1 MLIAIKKITK
11 KYNNV
16 YLCMVG
22 RDIGY
27 HNEELISHINNLNIT
42 KKVILINEQK
52 NLMKFYNGIDFLL
65 LASHSESFP
74 NVVAESM
81 LCSTP
86 VLSSDAGCAKKIIH
100 NFGFIMKNNDH
111 QSIFKDLK
119 RVIYYFKYNKKKWKY
134 IKQNSRIHIKNNF
147 SIPNMSNSYLN
158 SWFLK

>member
-1 MLIAIKKITK
+1 M
-11 KYNNV
+11 
-16 YLCMVG
+16 
-22 RDIGY
+22 
-27 HNEELISHINNLNIT
+27 
-42 KKVILINEQK
+42 
-52 NLMKFYNGIDFLL
+52 L

-100 NFGFIMKNNDH
+100 NFGFIMNNNNH

-119 RVIYYFKYNKKKWKY
+119 RVIYYFKYNKNKWKY
-134 IKQNSRIHIKNNF
+134 IKQNSRNHIKNNF
-147 SIPNMSNSYLN
+147 SIPNMSTSYLN